1 MKKKI
6 FISILLS
13 IMLITCSLTQVSY
26 ADNHS
31 IESDMKVLAS
41 KEFMG
46 RLFGT
51 EGNEKAVNYVANRFS
66 EIGLELYDDDYYHV
80 SEQTIYDPEKQIHSL
95 EVVFENGNTKQ
106 YEFGKD
112 YVDRRHIKELDIS
125 APITFDKNDQ
135 NMSEKII
142 VLEKSDPLFQYVN
155 KCKVIFK
162 RADSFFGM
170 TGGSSYGTPYIE
182 ISDKLYNTLLTKEI
196 KEVKLITR
204 HIPEQ
209 ADIKQV
215 VGKISGKDHKKALV
229 LSAHI
234 DHVGY
239 AGKTIFYGA
248 VDDASGISVI
258 MNIAEKLKKQ
268 TEIKPFDM
276 DIIICAFNGEEILS
290 TNGYQLVSELS
301 KKYDEIYNI
310 NFDTLGK
317 KDGGKIT
324 INGDPSLN
332 QELIKDVFNC
342 FSNNNYEILDKDYGG
357 SDHVLF
363 NRQGFCGITLGQIDV
378 FGENNTT
385 SIHTAEDTL
394 KLVDYDQLYKVSD
407 VVYDFI
413 MTSNGKIY
421 KPNLNN

>member
-1 MKKKI
+1 MKKKN
-6 FISILLS
+6 FISIVLS
-13 IMLITCSLTQVSY
+13 IMLVACSLTQISY
-26 ADNHS
+26 ADNHL

-51 EGNEKAVNYVANRFS
+51 EGNEKAVSYVASRFS

-80 SEQTIYDPEKQIHSL
+80 SEQTIYDPEKQVHTL
-95 EVVFENGNTKQ
+95 EVAFENGSTKQ

-125 APITFDKNDQ
+125 APITFDSKDENLSD
-135 NMSEKII
+135 KIMI
-142 VLEKSDPLFQYVN
+142 IDNSDVYYKYAN
-155 KCKVIFK
+155 RCKAVFK
-162 RADSFFGM
+162 KVDSFFGM
-170 TGGSSYGTPYIE
+170 TGVSSYGTPYIE
-182 ISDKLYNTLLTKEI
+182 ISEKLYNTLLTKEI
-196 KEVKLITR
+196 KEVRLVTK

-209 ADIKQV
+209 ADIRQV
-215 VGKISGKDHKKALV
+215 VGKISGKDNKKLLV
-229 LSAHI
+229 LSSHI

-248 VDDASGISVI
+248 VDDASGTSVI

-268 TEIKPFDM
+268 SEINPFDM

-290 TNGYQLVSELS
+290 TNGSQLVYELS

-324 INGDPSLN
+324 INGDHTIN
-332 QELIKDVFNC
+332 QELIKDIFNC
-342 FSNNNYEILDKDYGG
+342 FAKNNYGILDKDYGG

-413 MTSNGKIY
+413 MTNNGKLY
-421 KPNLNN
+421 RPNLNN